1 MRQLACPVVPLLLQ
15 VPFSVV
21 LALIHLIQAGIIS
34 PEWPGEVLMVTSLL
48 AVLIALTL
56 LEFELKLYIKNPQD
70 YPDRLSS

>member
-1 MRQLACPVVPLLLQ
+1 
-15 VPFSVV
+15 
-21 LALIHLIQAGIIS
+21 
-34 PEWPGEVLMVTSLL
+34 MVTSLL